1 MRPIETTANRFMG
14 YVFLSLMSICLL
26 ACTEQVDEA
35 PVTPVIPPTSL
46 APLASLASLE
56 PTLKQAAVAMP
67 DSFSA
72 DVAKD
77 ILQKGGNAV
86 DAAIAAQFVLAVTL
100 PEAGNIGGGG
110 FMLVYKDKKSDFID
124 YREQAPLSAHR
135 DMYLDK
141 NGDVIPYQS
150 LIGILSSGV
159 PGTVAGMWLAHE
171 KYGSLTWK
179 ELVQPAFNLA
189 QKGFKV
195 HPKLAQSIERHI
207 ATLEKRGFDVNFKDY
222 FAGVKANELFQQLEL
237 ADTLK
242 RIRDQ
247 GRDGFYKGKT
257 AKIISDFMRQEK
269 GLVTEQDL
277 LSYEAKSRQPI
288 SAKWRE
294 YQLLTS
300 PPPSS
305 GGIAIIQWLKMYDLL
320 TREQEKL
327 AHNSAAYLHLLAE
340 IGKQVFAD
348 RAEYLGDP
356 DFVEVPVDSLI
367 DDEYIAMRSQTVLRD
382 SISVTELI
390 KPGLKES
397 EETTHF
403 SIMDKWGNA
412 VSNTTTINLGYG
424 SGVVV
429 EGAGFLLNDEM
440 DDFSSKPGVANVF
453 GAVGGQANE
462 IQPKKRMLSSMT
474 PSMVLKDGEVTF
486 VTGSPGGTTI
496 ISSVYLS
503 ILNALEFS
511 MSAEDIVN
519 KPRFH
524 HQLLPKD
531 VIRHHDGIDPVVIS
545 ELEQMGYTMS
555 NRRFGDMQVIL
566 NQDGKVDAASEATG
580 RGKSIV
586 F

>member
-35 PVTPVIPPTSL
+35 HVTPVIPPTSL
-46 APLASLASLE
+46 APLASLE

-222 FAGVKANELFQQLEL
+222 FAGVKANEVFQQLEL

-545 ELEQMGYTMS
+545 ELEQVGYTMS

>member
-1 MRPIETTANRFMG
+1 MRITETTPKIFMG
-14 YVFLSLMSICLL
+14 YVFSLLMSICLT
-26 ACTEQVDEA
+26 ACTEQIDEA
-35 PVTPVIPPTSL
+35 KVTQVVPPLPISTI
-46 APLASLASLE
+46 
-56 PTLKQAAVAMP
+56 TVLKQAALAMP
-67 DSFSA
+67 DSYSA

-110 FMLVYKDKKSDFID
+110 FMMIYKDKKSDFID

-135 DMYLDK
+135 DMYLGED
-141 NGDVIPYQS
+141 GEVIPNQS
-150 LIGILSSGV
+150 VIGILSSGV
-159 PGTVAGMWLAHE
+159 PGTVAGMWLAH
-171 KYGSLTWK
+171 KKHGSLPWK
-179 ELVQPAFNLA
+179 ELLQPAFNLA
-189 QKGFKV
+189 EEGFKV
-195 HPKLAQSIERHI
+195 HPKLAKSIEMYI
-207 ATLEKRGFDVNFKDY
+207 TSLEKRGFEVNFENY
-222 FAGVKANELFQQLEL
+222 FADAKANEIFQQLEL

-247 GRDGFYKGKT
+247 GRDGFYKGQT
-257 AKIISDFMRQEK
+257 AKIISDFMRQEN

-288 SAKWRE
+288 TAKWRG

-305 GGIAIIQWLKMYDLL
+305 GGIAIIQWLKMYDLM
-320 TREQEKL
+320 TRDQEKL
-327 AHNSAAYLHLLAE
+327 THNSAAYMHLLAE
-340 IGKQVFAD
+340 IGKRVFAD

-356 DFVEVPVDSLI
+356 DFVKVPVDSLI
-367 DDEYIAMRSQTVLRD
+367 TDEYIAMRSQTVLKD
-382 SISVTELI
+382 GISVTELV

-403 SIMDKWGNA
+403 SVMDKWGNA

-503 ILNALEFS
+503 ILHALEFS
-511 MSAEDIVN
+511 MSAEDVVN

-531 VIRHHDGIDPVVIS
+531 VIRHHNGIDPAVIS

-555 NRRFGDMQVIL
+555 NGHFGDMQVIL
-566 NQDGKVDAASEATG
+566 NKDGKIDAASEITG